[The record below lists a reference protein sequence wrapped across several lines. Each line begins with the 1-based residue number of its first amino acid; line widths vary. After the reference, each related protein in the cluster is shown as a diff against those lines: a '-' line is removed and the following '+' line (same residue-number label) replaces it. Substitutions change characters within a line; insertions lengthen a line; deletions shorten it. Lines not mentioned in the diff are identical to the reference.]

1 MEKVAARDPSG
12 WTWDK
17 TCVCAVSGSCHS
29 GFVNEVVDAL
39 GCDGHPVMAPDE
51 FCRNPL
57 FSD

>member
-1 MEKVAARDPSG
+1 M
-12 WTWDK
+12 
-17 TCVCAVSGSCHS
+17 CAVSGGCHS